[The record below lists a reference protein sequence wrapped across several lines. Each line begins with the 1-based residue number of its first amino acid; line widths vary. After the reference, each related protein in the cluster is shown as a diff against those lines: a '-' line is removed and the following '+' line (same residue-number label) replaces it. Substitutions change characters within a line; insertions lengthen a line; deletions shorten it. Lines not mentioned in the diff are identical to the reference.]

1 MGLRDVLKQRA
12 DQRAQKIELRTVQ
25 RKLQIREAN
34 ALTDYIDALSPDP
47 RLRKELEDPD
57 ADQWTGIE
65 GGDPNNPRKIDPFDA
80 EDLYDQAQ
88 QFFYRT
94 PHGRNIVR
102 LVEKYVVG
110 RGFQISPKA
119 EEEDVQEAW
128 DTFWKTNK
136 WEQRKREW
144 VRRVIRSGE
153 AFIRYFVVGPTLSVR
168 FMNPK
173 RIKEPDDPEDAI
185 QGDASWGVET
195 NPDDIEDVFA
205 YWYNERRIPAD
216 EVQHTKIYAD
226 SDVKRGRSIYEP
238 IAPDLTM
245 YRDWQKDRMKLNKIR
260 NVLGLVRK
268 VQAGTTKSANI
279 AAGYK
284 TNRLKAPDGSSY
296 MQFPESVS
304 VLTVN
309 KGVDYD
315 LLSPNLQAAD
325 VQHDGRML
333 LLGMAA
339 GVGMPEFMLT
349 SDASNAN
356 FASTLVAE
364 GPGVMEFEDWQDF
377 FMEEFKIMYEKVINT
392 GISRGM
398 INEFVTK
405 EVETETDEMNPDG
418 TLKVMTEMITERVST
433 ECDIQFPDVAVHD
446 ILKETQAVTAQE
458 SSRYIS
464 RRTATAVLGY
474 NYDDEQELIKQEEKD
489 DMEPEDPFT
498 TEEPEPETDEE
509 RGVEPVEK

>member
-1 MGLRDVLKQRA
+1 MGLREVFKQRA
-12 DQRAQKIELRTVQ
+12 EQRTQRVELQTAQ
-25 RKLQIREAN
+25 RKLQILETTT
-34 ALTDYIDALSPDP
+34 LIDALSPDP
-47 RLRKELEDPD
+47 RLKKQFEDPD
-57 ADQWTGIE
+57 ASQWTGIE
-65 GGDPNNPRKIDPFDA
+65 GGDPDNPREITASDS
-80 EDLYDQAQ
+80 EDLYNQGQ
-88 QFFYRT
+88 EFFYRT

-128 DTFWKTNK
+128 DTYWKTNR
-136 WEQRKREW
+136 WGQRKREY
-144 VRRVIRSGE
+144 VRRVMRSGE
-153 AFIRYFVVGPTLSVR
+153 AFIRYFQVGPTLAVR
-168 FMNPK
+168 FMDPRKIN
-173 RIKEPDDPEDAI
+173 EPEDPEEGQV
-185 QGDASWGVET
+185 QGNASWGIET
-195 NPDDIEDVFA
+195 NPQDIEDVLA
-205 YWYNERRIPAD
+205 YWFRDTRIPAE

-226 SDVKRGRSIYEP
+226 SDVKRGRSMYEP

-268 VQAGTTKSANI
+268 VQAGTTRSANI
-279 AAGYK
+279 AAGYETSK
-284 TNRLKAPDGSSY
+284 LKAPDGTAY
-296 MQFPESVS
+296 ARLPEAVS

-309 KGVDYD
+309 KGVEYD
-315 LLSPNLQAAD
+315 LLAPNLQAAD

-339 GVGMPEFMLT
+339 GVGFPEFMVT

-377 FMEEFKIMYEKVINT
+377 FADEYQVMYEKVIKT
-392 GISRGM
+392 AIERGLV
-398 INEFVTK
+398 NEFVTK
-405 EVETETDEMNPDG
+405 EVEEETGEMNPDG
-418 TLKVMTEMITERVST
+418 TPKVNVTMVTERVST

-446 ILKETQAVTAQE
+446 ILKETQAVTSQE
-458 SSRYIS
+458 ASRFIS

-474 NYDDEQELIKQEEKD
+474 NFDDEQELMKQEEKD

-498 TEEPEPETDEE
+498 TEEPEPDPETDEE
-509 RGVEPVEK
+509 RGVEPVAK